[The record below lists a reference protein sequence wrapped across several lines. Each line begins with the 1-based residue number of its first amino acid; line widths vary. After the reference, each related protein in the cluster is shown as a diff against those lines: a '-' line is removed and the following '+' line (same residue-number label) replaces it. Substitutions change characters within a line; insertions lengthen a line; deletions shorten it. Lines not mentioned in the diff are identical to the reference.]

1 MRAEE
6 YLEQI
11 KKLDMLISNKTRERK
26 RWAEIADGMGSF
38 STDEK
43 VKSTHNP
50 QKTANAIITYCDIDR
65 EIAEL
70 ERKRNAIIK
79 TIERLPPDEYTVIYE
94 NYVQLSTIQEIASLC
109 DKSYEW
115 VKKRKRRGLMLIQV
129 MLDAK

>member
-70 ERKRNAIIK
+70 ERKRKSIIQ
-79 TIERLPPDEYTVIYE
+79 TIEKLPPDEYIVIYE
-94 NYVQLSTIQEIASLC
+94 SYVQRSTIKEIASLC

-115 VKKRKRRGLMLIQV
+115 AKKRKQKGLILIQV
-129 MLDAK
+129 MLDAE

>member
-1 MRAEE
+1 MNASE

-26 RWAEIADGMGSF
+26 RWAELADSMGAF

-50 QKTANAIITYCDIDR
+50 QKTANAIITYCDLDR

-70 ERKRNAIIK
+70 ERKRSAIIK
-79 TIERLPPDEYTVIYE
+79 TIERLPPDEYTVIYGI
-94 NYVQLSTIQEIASLC
+94 YVRGITRKEIAYEN
-109 DKSYEW
+109 KRSYDW
-115 VKKRKRRGLMLIQV
+115 VKKLKAKGLMLIQV
-129 MLDAK
+129 MIDAK